1 MMNNWRPETGEEVMC
16 EGDRWEYV
24 QTNPDGLAVIR
35 RPGMG
40 ETPTRH
46 VPRRALKPA
55 TSRSPHPIR
64 RNKAP

>member
-1 MMNNWRPETGEEVMC
+1 MDTWIPETGESVIY
-16 EGDRWEYV
+16 EGNHWEYV

-46 VPRRALKPA
+46 VPRRVLKPT

-64 RNKAP
+64 RNEAP